1 MALMT
6 RYSAVASYRTVSV
19 HGDVESASPH
29 RLIELMMDGALD
41 RIASAA
47 GFLARGEI
55 GRKGESVS
63 KAINLI
69 EGLRACL
76 DHSRGAPVVV
86 NLDALYEYMAR
97 RLLESNLHNDGAG
110 FDEVSRLLRE
120 IRDAWHAI
128 PADVQE
134 RPQEHLR

>member
-1 MALMT
+1 MGVMSG
-6 RYSAVASYRTVSV
+6 YGAVASYRTVSA

-47 GFLARGEI
+47 GFLARGEV
-55 GRKGESVS
+55 GPKGESVS

-69 EGLRACL
+69 EGLRASL
-76 DHSRGAPVVV
+76 DHSRGAPVVT

-97 RLLESNLHNDGAG
+97 RLLESNLRNDSAG
-110 FDEVSRLLRE
+110 FDEVGRLLRE

-128 PADVQE
+128 PPEVQAN
-134 RPQEHLR
+134 PQEHLR

>member
-1 MALMT
+1 MALMS
-6 RYSAVASYRTVSV
+6 RFGAVASYRTVST

-29 RLIELMMDGALD
+29 RLIGLMMDGALD
-41 RIASAA
+41 RIAAAA
-47 GFLARGEI
+47 GFMARGDV
-55 GRKGESVS
+55 GPKGESVS

-69 EGLRACL
+69 EGLRASL
-76 DHSRGAPVVV
+76 DHSRGAPVVA

-97 RLLESNLHNDGAG
+97 RLLESNLRNDAAG

-128 PADVQE
+128 PPEVQA
-134 RPQEHLR
+134 RPQDHLG

>member
-1 MALMT
+1 MGVMSG
-6 RYSAVASYRTVSV
+6 YGAVASYRSVSA

-41 RIASAA
+41 RIAAAA
-47 GFLARGEI
+47 GFLARGEV
-55 GRKGESVS
+55 GPKGESVS

-69 EGLRACL
+69 EGLRTSL
-76 DHSRGAPVVV
+76 DHSRGAPVVA

-97 RLLESNLHNDGAG
+97 RLLESNLRNDSAG
-110 FDEVSRLLRE
+110 FEEISRLLRE

-128 PADVQE
+128 PPEVQAN
-134 RPQEHLR
+134 PQEHLR